1 MVAVLCVAVVALGG
15 LEVLRHQQRLRA
27 IPVRVHV
34 NGTRGKSSV
43 TRLIG
48 AGLRAGGLRTV
59 TKVTGTF
66 PRLILEDGSEVQ
78 VHRRGAANI
87 LEQLG
92 IVAFAARREAQ
103 ALVMECMALQRRN
116 QWITEHQMVHAT
128 VGVMTNVRLDHCD
141 VMGNTLPEIAAV
153 LGETV
158 PTGSILFSA
167 EDAMQDTLI
176 RLAETRGSE
185 AVFIEGEG
193 PCGVDLE
200 TLSRFSYLEHADNVA
215 LALAVCEHLGVDRR
229 AALDGMVTAVPDA
242 GALTCCRV
250 TTRDGYDV
258 DTWNA
263 FAANDPDSTLRIWRR
278 LQMEGRMAETAVV
291 VLNTRADRADRSRQL
306 VELILGHLYPQAD
319 HVVLMGDDTPRWAV
333 ELTRGGV
340 AEDRLRDL
348 GNASA
353 SSAVKHLLQQ
363 VQGPTT
369 VMTLGNMGGQGA
381 AMVEFLEDLASA
393 PVSPSPPSPPSPPS
407 HEPALPLGE
416 GP

>member
-1 MVAVLCVAVVALGG
+1 MSPLAMVAVLCAAMVALGAF
-15 LEVLRHQQRLRA
+15 EAARHQQRIRS
-27 IPVRVHV
+27 IPVRIHI

-116 QWITEHQMVHAT
+116 QWITEHQMIHAT

-141 VMGNTLPEIAAV
+141 VMGNTLPEVASV

-158 PTGSILFSA
+158 PKNSLLFSA
-167 EDAMQDTLI
+167 EDVMQDTLN
-176 RLAETRGSE
+176 RMAERRGSE
-185 AVFIEGEG
+185 AVFVEGEG
-193 PCGVDLE
+193 PCGVDFE

-215 LALAVCEHLGVDRR
+215 LALAVCEHLGVDRQD
-229 AALDGMVTAVPDA
+229 ALDGMVAAVPDA

-250 TTRDGYDV
+250 TTRQGYALE
-258 DTWNA
+258 TWNA

-291 VLNTRADRADRSRQL
+291 VLNTRSDRSDRSRQL
-306 VELILGHLYPQAD
+306 VGLILEHLYPQAER
-319 HVVLMGDDTPRWAV
+319 VVLMGDDTLRWAQD
-333 ELTRGGV
+333 LQRAGV
-340 AEDRLRDL
+340 AREHLDDL

-353 SSAVKHLLQQ
+353 SSVVKHLLRQ
-363 VQGPTT
+363 VLEPTT
-369 VMTLGNMGGQGA
+369 VMTVGNMGGQGA
-381 AMVEFLEDLASA
+381 ALVEFLEDLASNRR
-393 PVSPSPPSPPSPPS
+393 PPSQDVKQPTGDTP
-407 HEPALPLGE
+407 
-416 GP
+416 